1 MTKIMKVLKGIIIVH
16 EDNTSGKRWKM
27 YELEDKLEIKLIK
40 SLNLDDNIVRNLE
53 YIGLKHVSKL
63 IQTH

>member
-1 MTKIMKVLKGIIIVH
+1 MKITQVVRDERCM
-16 EDNTSGKRWKM
+16 SW
-27 YELEDKLEIKLIK
+27 EDKLEIKLIK